1 MKNDGVAEMKNE
13 ECILPP
19 SEWHY
24 SSFFIGYAELKVLHS
39 YFSLLLR
46 AVIRCGFGLY

>member
-19 SEWHY
+19 TGWHY
-24 SSFFIGYAELKVLHS
+24 SSFFILNS
-39 YFSLLLR
+39 SFPRLLR